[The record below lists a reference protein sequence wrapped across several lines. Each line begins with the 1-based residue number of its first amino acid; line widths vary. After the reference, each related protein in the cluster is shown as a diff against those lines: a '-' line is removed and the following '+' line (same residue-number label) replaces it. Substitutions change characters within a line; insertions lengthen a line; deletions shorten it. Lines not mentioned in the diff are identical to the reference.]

1 MSVLERFR
9 GIIINIVETLNDITK
24 TDDSGAN
31 IDSLV
36 ITGGL
41 SPGAFD
47 EEVDYETEHDQRR
60 KQLILSDPVHNIV
73 LRDYFQSQVYYI

>member
-1 MSVLERFR
+1 M
-9 GIIINIVETLNDITK
+9 GT
-24 TDDSGAN
+24 N

-41 SPGAFD
+41 SPSTFQD
-47 EEVDYETEHDQRR
+47 EVDYETEHDQRK

-73 LRDYFQSQVYYI
+73 LKDYFSSQVII